1 VALAQPSAFRVEKVR
16 IEAVIHLS
24 NGVSVA
30 GDFFVAQ
37 ASPTL
42 FGQERVAELLNCE
55 SGFVPFDVREPGGAR
70 TALLNRDHIVTVA
83 VRDPEARRVPGYD
96 LATSRRL
103 SVLMSDGQQIL
114 GTVRV
119 YRPEG
124 RDRLSDWSR
133 HGDRFRY
140 IESSDATFIVNVTHI
155 VEAREVF
162 ER

>member
-1 VALAQPSAFRVEKVR
+1 MALAEPSEFRVEKLR

-24 NGVSVA
+24 NGTRIT

-42 FGQERVAELLNCE
+42 FGQERVAELLNSE
-55 SGFVPFDVREPGGAR
+55 SGFVPFEVRESGGPR
-70 TALLNRDHIVTVA
+70 TALLNREHIVTVA
-83 VRDPEARRVPGYD
+83 VRDHEARRVPGYD
-96 LATSRRL
+96 LATTRTV
-103 SVLMSDGQQIL
+103 SVLMSDGRQIL
-114 GTVRV
+114 GSVRV

-124 RDRLSDWSR
+124 RDRLSDWAR
-133 HGDRFRY
+133 HGERFRY
-140 IESSDATFIVNVTHI
+140 IESSDATFIVNVAHV

>member
-1 VALAQPSAFRVEKVR
+1 VPLAEPSAFRVEKLR
-16 IEAVIHLS
+16 IGALINLT
-24 NGVSVA
+24 NGATIA

-42 FGQERVAELLNCE
+42 FGQERVAELLNSE
-55 SGFVPFDVREPGGAR
+55 SGFVPFEVRESGGVR

-83 VRDPEARRVPGYD
+83 IRDHEARRVPGYD
-96 LATSRRL
+96 IATARKV
-103 SVLMSDGQQIL
+103 SVLMSDGRRIV
-114 GTVRV
+114 GSVRV

-133 HGDRFRY
+133 HGERFRY
-140 IESSDATFIVNVTHI
+140 IESPDATFIANVAHI
-155 VEAREVF
+155 VEASEVF